1 MLNDLKPRHPDI
13 TEDMWIKIDEIITV
27 NRPKPGSVITVLR
40 ECQNTVG
47 YLPVELIDYIS
58 YGLNI
63 PNSRVFGVA
72 TFYSL
77 FSLEPKG
84 RHTVRVCMG
93 TACYVKGIKEIVNRI
108 SNKYQVREG
117 GTTKDKRFSLEAV
130 RCLGSCGL
138 APVAVVDEDIYG
150 DTSPRGIIEI
160 LEKYE

>member
-1 MLNDLKPRHPDI
+1 MLNDFKPRHPDI
-13 TEDMWIKIDEIITV
+13 TEDMWMKIDEIITK

-63 PNSRVFGVA
+63 PSSRVFGVA

-130 RCLGSCGL
+130 RCVGSCGL